1 MERALTKSDT
11 LLLVIP
17 SDMGRKL
24 LAHCSTSKHL
34 LYCLSVTGCKGMLF
48 KEGFDKGS
56 MYLPQGKM
64 TKGLVRKITGHYQEM
79 ASCPHAALKLE
90 ENL

>member
-1 MERALTKSDT
+1 
-11 LLLVIP
+11 
-17 SDMGRKL
+17 
-24 LAHCSTSKHL
+24 
-34 LYCLSVTGCKGMLF
+34 MLF